1 MSVWLDQHKP
11 VLFDDLLTSSSVI
24 DALKHL
30 SLQANPPHLLLS
42 GPAGCGKTTALQLV
56 CRQVLGP
63 SWRATTHVLQARDL
77 DKTAGA
83 MAKFEAFL
91 RPEGAGSEDT
101 LAGRTSLDAFDH
113 NISASADA
121 SPPQRRG
128 IHRSCGG
135 YVGRRFSHHHHRG
148 RGLPRSRS
156 AVLPSAHDGGK
167 QPQCTFSVHHAHAI
181 SNH

>member
-83 MAKFEAFL
+83 MACL
-91 RPEGAGSEDT
+91 
-101 LAGRTSLDAFDH
+101 LYTSP
-113 NISASADA
+113 
-121 SPPQRRG
+121 SPRDE
-128 IHRSCGG
+128 
-135 YVGRRFSHHHHRG
+135 
-148 RGLPRSRS
+148 L
-156 AVLPSAHDGGK
+156 
-167 QPQCTFSVHHAHAI
+167 
-181 SNH
+181 